1 MQSTAAKAA
10 LQFCNRSQYVHA
22 VTPALPTQQQCAP
35 RALHA
40 TGCCV
45 QLPNLLCEP
54 SRKEPAEVGHGSWPS
69 AAADPYKAAPAR
81 MLQELK
87 RLLSLYYNK
96 LYNYILTAPPGSLQL
111 TGVLG
116 LAALVI
122 AYYQLRRD
130 DAPSSSSSTE
140 QQRQR
145 AQQAAGRYGTGVG
158 AAAAAAGGRLA
169 AGSSAAAAV
178 AAKAGAD
185 AAGGS
190 SSSGRQQELF
200 GDPMSLERRVRSKL
214 AGIRRVTISSLGPLT
229 EEWSSTDLQEGANL
243 RSEAAELLREL
254 CACADTYI
262 ITQVRCHCQWW

>member
-1 MQSTAAKAA
+1 
-10 LQFCNRSQYVHA
+10 
-22 VTPALPTQQQCAP
+22 
-35 RALHA
+35 
-40 TGCCV
+40 
-45 QLPNLLCEP
+45 
-54 SRKEPAEVGHGSWPS
+54 
-69 AAADPYKAAPAR
+69 

-96 LYNYILTAPPGSLQL
+96 FYNYILTAPPGSLQL

-130 DAPSSSSSTE
+130 DAPSSSSSAE
-140 QQRQR
+140 QQQRQR
-145 AQQAAGRYGTGVG
+145 AQQAAGLYGSSHN
-158 AAAAAAGGRLA
+158 AAAAGGRLA
-169 AGSSAAAAV
+169 SGSSAAAAA

-190 SSSGRQQELF
+190 GNRQQELS
-200 GDPMSLERRVRSKL
+200 GDPMSLERRMRSKL
-214 AGIRRVTISSLGPLT
+214 AGVRKVTISSLGPLT

-243 RSEAAELLREL
+243 RDEAEELLREL

-262 ITQVRCHCQWW
+262 ITQVR

>member
-1 MQSTAAKAA
+1 MFTAPAGCNSSVLFTAHVMQEELPSKAWSYNPGLLSSTAKSCDCAVSSWLSAVPQQPQAA
-10 LQFCNRSQYVHA
+10 E
-22 VTPALPTQQQCAP
+22 
-35 RALHA
+35 
-40 TGCCV
+40 G
-45 QLPNLLCEP
+45 
-54 SRKEPAEVGHGSWPS
+54 
-69 AAADPYKAAPAR
+69 D

-130 DAPSSSSSTE
+130 DAPSSSSSAE

-145 AQQAAGRYGTGVG
+145 AQQQVAGLYG
-158 AAAAAAGGRLA
+158 AAAAGGRL
-169 AGSSAAAAV
+169 GPSSSAAA

-185 AAGGS
+185 ATGGS
-190 SSSGRQQELF
+190 SSKQQELS

-214 AGIRRVTISSLGPLT
+214 AGIRKVTISSLGPLT

-254 CACADTYI
+254 CACTDTYI
-262 ITQVRCHCQWW
+262 ITQVR

>member
-1 MQSTAAKAA
+1 
-10 LQFCNRSQYVHA
+10 
-22 VTPALPTQQQCAP
+22 
-35 RALHA
+35 
-40 TGCCV
+40 
-45 QLPNLLCEP
+45 
-54 SRKEPAEVGHGSWPS
+54 
-69 AAADPYKAAPAR
+69 